1 MPPVHT
7 SLATP
12 RDLPGP
18 GTNISTGRAP
28 DMLCENPAAR
38 SPAAVHMIWLRLAAI
53 SACRKLVAHVSDA
66 TAVASIPAAAAV
78 AAAVTAATPAL
89 GYSEWL

>member
-1 MPPVHT
+1 
-7 SLATP
+7 
-12 RDLPGP
+12 
-18 GTNISTGRAP
+18 
-28 DMLCENPAAR
+28 
-38 SPAAVHMIWLRLAAI
+38 MIWLRLAAI